1 MLGDIMYSN
10 YISVMPVNNVNQSL
24 NMSKVELRKNHSNVN
39 LLEDMVVNI
48 LLMQ

>member
-1 MLGDIMYSN
+1 MYSN